1 MLIKKYSYLKKKER
15 PRSSMKNRWKK
26 NNESSEN
33 KKKKMNRGEYLQKK
47 KENKNYGKK
56 RKDSKLFS
64 VVLWSGVTLLINA
77 KKDGLGKA
85 R

>member
-1 MLIKKYSYLKKKER
+1 MENLNILLALTHLVFGIFQLIKKYSYLKKKER

-33 KKKKMNRGEYLQKK
+33 KKKKMNRGEYPQKK

-56 RKDSKLFS
+56 RYIFF
-64 VVLWSGVTLLINA
+64 
-77 KKDGLGKA
+77 
-85 R
+85 